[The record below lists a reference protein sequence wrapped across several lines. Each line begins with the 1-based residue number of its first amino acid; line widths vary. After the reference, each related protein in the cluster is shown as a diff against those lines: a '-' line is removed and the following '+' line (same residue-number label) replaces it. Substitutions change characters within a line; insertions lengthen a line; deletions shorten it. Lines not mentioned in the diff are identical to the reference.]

1 MGVIKGPTQTILIH
15 SRGTHPDNTKPIYE
29 RNALG
34 VVRGLTQ
41 IELSPY
47 DEENALG
54 VAKGTHPDNTKTIL

>member
-1 MGVIKGPTQTILIH
+1 MGVIKGPTQTILIPYYERNIWGH
-15 SRGTHPDNTKPIYE
+15 NRGTHPHNTKPIYE

-47 DEENALG
+47 DEG
-54 VAKGTHPDNTKTIL
+54 KMHWG